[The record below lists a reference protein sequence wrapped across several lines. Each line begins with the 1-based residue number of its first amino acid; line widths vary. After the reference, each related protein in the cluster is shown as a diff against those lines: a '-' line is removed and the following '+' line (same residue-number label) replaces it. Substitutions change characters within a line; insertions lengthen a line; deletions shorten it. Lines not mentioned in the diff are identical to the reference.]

1 MESRG
6 AEYLDLQAKAKAIR
20 SEYRRCLNSGN
31 VPRNKELYEEIASLS
46 QELEHR
52 LDCAP
57 QEITRLTEKLKRAI
71 ASLETGR

>member
-1 MESRG
+1 MG

-20 SEYRRCLNSGN
+20 SEYGRCLNSGI

-52 LDCAP
+52 LDYPP
-57 QEITRLTEKLKRAI
+57 QKIAGLKARLEQLI
-71 ASLETGR
+71 ARLDAAR